1 MYHGAEITRIAS
13 RAVRQGFSFEY
24 FPPAF
29 PGDDALWTVRTR
41 DNDVEYMEITDMSLT
56 RAYER
61 WAKKVGLST
70 DPD

>member
-13 RAVRQGFSFEY
+13 KAVRQGFSFEY
-24 FPPAF
+24 FPPAS
-29 PGDDALWTVRTR
+29 PGDDAYWTVRTYR
-41 DNDVEYMEITDMSLT
+41 DGIEGVEITDTVLT

-61 WAKKVGLST
+61 WADRVGLST